1 MKKLL
6 IVLLFTLLVQ
16 LVYAGNLTIGGYGQ
30 IDYNQK
36 IDNEIYNNGIL
47 DVHRMVFLFG
57 YQFDSKT
64 KFISEIEYEHVK
76 EVYVEQAYLAHK
88 LNNFITID
96 AGLMLIPMGIIN
108 LYHEPPTFNGVE
120 RPTVD
125 KYIAPTTWRE
135 IGAGISGNF
144 LDLDLKYKLYLVNG
158 FNGYDGSAKL
168 SGKNG
173 LRKGRQKGA
182 ESYMSSPNLTGRVE
196 YYGLP
201 STTVGFS
208 GYFGNTQSTLY
219 DGLEKNDDTGVQAAD
234 SSVIGVSMV
243 GLDFQTKK
251 QGFEFTG
258 QFYHSTLSNT
268 NQYNRFTSS
277 DVGKSMIGYYIEGGY
292 DVLRHFNAETQLI
305 SFIRYE
311 KYNTQNS
318 LEKGYTENNTYNNQ
332 IITLGL
338 SWKVVNGAVF
348 KCDYQLLKS
357 VAAED
362 FDKAFNAGVGIM
374 F

>member
-1 MKKLL
+1 MRKF
-6 IVLLFTLLVQ
+6 LFVMLTFLLVQ
-16 LVYAGNLTIGGYGQ
+16 FAFAGNLTIGGYGQ

-36 IDNEIYNNGIL
+36 IDSKTYNNGIL

-88 LNNFITID
+88 INDFVTID

-108 LYHEPPTFNGVE
+108 LYHEPPTFNSVE

-135 IGAGISGNF
+135 IGVGVSGNF
-144 LDLDLKYKLYLVNG
+144 LDLDLKYKLYFVNG

-168 SGKNG
+168 SGKYG

-182 ESYMSSPNLTGRVE
+182 KSYISSPNFAGRIE

-201 STTVGFS
+201 STSIGFS
-208 GYFGNTQSTLY
+208 GYFGNTQSTLFNGLSKD
-219 DGLEKNDDTGVQAAD
+219 DGTGIESAD
-234 SSVIGVSMV
+234 SSVIGISMV
-243 GLDFQTKK
+243 GLDIQTKK
-251 QGFEFTG
+251 QGFELTG
-258 QFYHSTLSNT
+258 QFYYSALSNT
-268 NQYNRFTSS
+268 DQYNHFADS
-277 DVGKSMIGYYIEGGY
+277 DVGKSMVGYYIEGGY
-292 DVLRHFNAETQLI
+292 DVLRHFNAETQLV
-305 SFIRYE
+305 SFVRYE
-311 KYNTQNS
+311 KYNTQNVVV
-318 LEKGYTENNTYNNQ
+318 KGFTGNDVYNNQ

-338 SWKVVNGAVF
+338 SWRVAKGAVF

-357 VAAED
+357 DAVDEY
-362 FDKAFNAGVGIM
+362 DKAFNAGVGIM